1 MVLTTGASEAE
12 VSRAVE
18 GGVMVWKGGR
28 PGSWFMWEGQS

>member
-1 MVLTTGASEAE
+1 MALTTGAGEAE

-28 PGSWFMWEGQS
+28 LGSWFIWEDQS